1 MFGVWIPIKAPR
13 VAKTNL
19 ARPLSDKKKKGIRSA
34 KRNLERPL
42 SGRN

>member
-19 ARPLSDKKKKGIRSA
+19 ARPLSDKKKKEYDQQ
-34 KRNLERPL
+34 KET
-42 SGRN
+42 